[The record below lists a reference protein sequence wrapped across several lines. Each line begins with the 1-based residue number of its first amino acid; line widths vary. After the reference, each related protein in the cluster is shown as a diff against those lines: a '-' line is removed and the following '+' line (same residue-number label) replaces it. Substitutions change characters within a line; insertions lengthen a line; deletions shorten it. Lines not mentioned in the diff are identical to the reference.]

1 MSFWWNTQP
10 VQKSEVKISLR
21 QEKILP
27 LLSVKLRKVFIIELY
42 NRNFFAQNRALPS
55 SSFHLPLSNRML

>member
-21 QEKILP
+21 QEKIP
-27 LLSVKLRKVFIIELY
+27 PS
-42 NRNFFAQNRALPS
+42 ALCETQKGIY
-55 SSFHLPLSNRML
+55 H